1 MTTDK
6 DDYVLGELIGE
17 GAYGAVFVCFDR
29 KYEEKVRFP
38 GRCCPTDRNQSFKM
52 IPKNTF
58 F

>member
-29 KYEEKVRFP
+29 KHEEKVRFP
-38 GRCCPTDRNQSFKM
+38 GRCCPTDRNQSF
-52 IPKNTF
+52 
-58 F
+58 